1 MPREW
6 SLGVEA
12 TFCWIKVI
20 SWEAN
25 LSKGLH
31 KVLSASQNP
40 WTSTLPSMRVQREI
54 RRGKRKKKSKI
65 RLENRHIYSAYLR
78 DYKKANHNCVTVVHN
93 PLSKVTYYLN
103 KSGDPRVDMHTRTA
117 AKPGGL
123 GIASLLYST
132 LILKVQNSGRQT
144 DRRSSHR
151 KKKKKSNLR
160 KASK

>member
-12 TFCWIKVI
+12 TFCWIEVYLGKQI
-20 SWEAN
+20 FLRGCTKHCRRIKTLELQLYPRWEY
-25 LSKGLH
+25 KG
-31 KVLSASQNP
+31 KCA
-40 WTSTLPSMRVQREI
+40 EE
-54 RRGKRKKKSKI
+54 KRKKSKI
-65 RLENRHIYSAYLR
+65 RLENRHICSAYLR

-132 LILKVQNSGRQT
+132 LILKVQNFGRQT

-151 KKKKKSNLR
+151 KKKKIKS
-160 KASK
+160 KKG